1 MSISILLADDHK
13 IIRDGLRSLLDRQP
27 KIEVIGEA
35 DNGRQAVQL
44 ARELTPDVVV
54 MDISMPELNGMDATR
69 QILADSP
76 HIKIIALSMHTD
88 KRFIIKMLQAGASGY
103 LLKDCAFDELA
114 RAVSTVLAGQ
124 TYLSPEI
131 TTVVIKDLV
140 QETENS
146 DSSLI
151 SQLSSR
157 EREVLQLLAEGKT
170 TKQIAGELFISSKT
184 VETHRTNIMKKLNIH
199 TLADLVKLAVRE
211 GLTSL

>member
-1 MSISILLADDHK
+1 
-13 IIRDGLRSLLDRQP
+13 
-27 KIEVIGEA
+27 
-35 DNGRQAVQL
+35 
-44 ARELTPDVVV
+44 
-54 MDISMPELNGMDATR
+54 
-69 QILADSP
+69 
-76 HIKIIALSMHTD
+76 
-88 KRFIIKMLQAGASGY
+88 MLQAGASGY